1 MNSKQNQYE
10 IDKGES
16 IQITTKLSIIND
28 LYSEIRELKRQNDI
42 ELERAIHY
50 RAEWQDSQ
58 ARIRE
63 LEKKLADIAAIIK
76 G

>member
-42 ELERAIHY
+42 EFERANHY